1 VAEVRLLEPALPG
14 SCPPKV
20 TDVPRAGDDPPPADV
35 VAGVLVLAAVGATA
49 ETGSGWAVDASSTD
63 VQAIVTA
70 AAAVNPT
77 AAHAPAITKNFLR
90 PKAPCPGPAPRL
102 SVPSLVDVG
111 GVIATEPSG
120 DGWPGGGADAR
131 SVPQFVQKR
140 ELPACAPQR

>member
-1 VAEVRLLEPALPG
+1 LEPALPG

-49 ETGSGWAVDASSTD
+49 ETGSGWAVDASLTD
-63 VQAIVTA
+63 VQANRHRGCCRQPVRRTRSGYHEELPA
-70 AAAVNPT
+70 TEGAV
-77 AAHAPAITKNFLR
+77 
-90 PKAPCPGPAPRL
+90 PGAVPGAAPRL